1 MSILI
6 KPIIT
11 EKMTGLSEKINRY
24 EFTVNKTSNKIE
36 IKSAIEKMYG
46 VTVSNVRTSNYIGKF
61 KSRNTKS
68 GVVTGMSNSHK
79 RAIVELAKGD
89 SIDFYSNI

>member
-11 EKMTGLSEKINRY
+11 EKMTGLSEKLNRY
-24 EFTVNKTSNKIE
+24 AFAVNKTSNKIE

-61 KSRNTKS
+61 KSRHTKS